1 MHVEQDDSQLA
12 SLAGQGDPNAWR
24 TLFERYQRPVYNFV
38 YRMVDNAEDAAD
50 IVQNSFIKVFT
61 ALGERDISNFSAYLY
76 RTARNLAYDEIR
88 RRQRFADVDHEIL
101 APEDPNIYADPQRAL
116 MLGEQIDTVRRA
128 VGNLSENHRAALML
142 RELQELDYDEMAEV
156 LESNRNAVGALLSRA
171 RLRFREELRM
181 AQVQTEAV
189 PPECEEIISM
199 LSPYIDNELPEAA
212 AARVEAHCADCTF
225 CAAALEEMQEA
236 SRSFRILIPVIPPT
250 DIAQAVTRHM
260 DGLPGQETGNGL
272 SQSQSPSEATQVM
285 PQAQGAGPSRLLQ
298 LLKNK
303 FIWAGAAAVLIFGG
317 GALLLAEDS
326 GDHETASSPA
336 VVATTSTTT
345 RPRTATTPTATATAT
360 VPAVTDE
367 ADAVADTATDETPA
381 ATTDATPAVTT
392 TTNTT
397 PPSNVDISSGYL
409 YPSPAYDA
417 RPVTFQVYVT
427 GSVANVAIR
436 AVNSRTGAI
445 AADYGLTLNGADRA
459 GELWSGSRTLTS
471 GKYDVYAVATGT
483 DGIMVTQLI
492 QVLDVIATVS

>member
-1 MHVEQDDSQLA
+1 MDDSQLA

-189 PPECEEIISM
+189 PPECEEIIAL

-212 AARVEAHCADCTF
+212 TARVEAHCADCTF
-225 CAAALEEMQEA
+225 CAAALDEMQEA

-250 DIAQAVTRHM
+250 DVAQAVTRHM
-260 DGLPGQETGNGL
+260 DGLSAQESGNALSL
-272 SQSQSPSEATQVM
+272 SQSP
-285 PQAQGAGPSRLLQ
+285 GAGDAPQPTSGAAGAGSSRLLQ
-298 LLKNK
+298 ILKNK
-303 FIWAGAAAVLIFGG
+303 FLWAGAGAVLIFVC

-326 GDHETASSPA
+326 GDHETGSTPA
-336 VVATTSTTT
+336 VVATTGTTT
-345 RPRTATTPTATATAT
+345 RPRTATTPTATAT
-360 VPAVTDE
+360 VPTVTDE
-367 ADAVADTATDETPA
+367 AGAETDAAANEPTAT
-381 ATTDATPAVTT
+381 TTEVTPAVTAT
-392 TTNTT
+392 TITT

-409 YPSPAYDA
+409 YPSPAYDT

-427 GSVANVAIR
+427 GGVVNVAIR
-436 AVNSRTGAI
+436 AVNVRTGAI

-483 DGIMVTQLI
+483 DGIVVTQLI
-492 QVLDVIATVS
+492 QVLDVIATVR